1 MSSRFFRAALYFPSF
16 LLEPQRF
23 FSYEGWRNKMTM
35 NWNRRR
41 FIETSALATASMA
54 VIGNAF
60 AAKAPAK
67 VTFVDCHTHIYDPT
81 RPQGVPW
88 PPREEGRLY
97 RPVLPSHLR
106 KVSAKH
112 RVAGTIVVEASE
124 WLADNDW
131 VLEHAAKDKFI
142 LGFIGRLA
150 LDDPEFERHLRRLSR
165 NPLFRGIRVRGAASP
180 KAVEKEAERALQ
192 LLADFNL
199 TLDFNCL
206 PTQLPIAAQL
216 AKQNPRLRIVINH
229 LANVTIDGKA
239 PPAFWVDAMKA
250 VAEKE
255 RVFLKV
261 SGLVEGT
268 RRDDFRAPRELDYY
282 RPVLDAATDIFGV
295 NRLIFGSNYPVSELF
310 APYDTV
316 IGLISQYFGE
326 KGPETL
332 SLVAAENSRR
342 AYLWKDRK

>member
-1 MSSRFFRAALYFPSF
+1 
-16 LLEPQRF
+16 
-23 FSYEGWRNKMTM
+23 M
-35 NWNRRR
+35 NWNRRH
-41 FIETSALATASMA
+41 FVQSTALATAALATSTPGWA
-54 VIGNAF
+54 
-60 AAKAPAK
+60 AAKSAPAK
-67 VTFVDCHTHIYDPT
+67 VSFVDCHTHIYDPT

-97 RPVLPSHLR
+97 RPVLPAHLR

-131 VLEHAAKDKFI
+131 VLEQAARDKFI
-142 LGFIGRLA
+142 LGFVGRLA
-150 LDDPEFERHLRRLSR
+150 LEDPEFEKHLRRLSR

-180 KAVEKEAERALQ
+180 KATEKSAERALG
-192 LLADFNL
+192 LLADFDL

-206 PTQLPIAAQL
+206 PTQLPAAAQV

-229 LANVTIDGKA
+229 LANLTIDGKA
-239 PPAFWVDAMKA
+239 PPAQWVDAMKA
-250 VAEKE
+250 VAEHE

-282 RPVLDAATDIFGV
+282 RPVLDAATEIFGI

-310 APYDTV
+310 APYDIV
-316 IGLISQYFGE
+316 IGLIEKYFGE

-332 SLVAAENSRR
+332 RLVAMENSRR
-342 AYLWKDRK
+342 AYLWKERK

>member
-1 MSSRFFRAALYFPSF
+1 MHAS
-16 LLEPQRF
+16 
-23 FSYEGWRNKMTM
+23 M
-35 NWNRRR
+35 NWNRRQ
-41 FIETSALATASMA
+41 FVQSAALATAA
-54 VIGNAF
+54 VATGTQGWA
-60 AAKAPAK
+60 AAKPATAK
-67 VTFVDCHTHIYDPT
+67 VTYVDCHTHIYDPT

-97 RPVLPSHLR
+97 RPVLPAHLR

-112 RVAGTIVVEASE
+112 RVTGTIIVEASE

-142 LGFIGRLA
+142 LGVVGRLA
-150 LDDPEFERHLRRLSR
+150 LEDPEFEPQLRRLSR
-165 NPLFRGIRVRGAASP
+165 NPLFRGIRVRGGAAP
-180 KAVEKEAERALQ
+180 KASEKSAERALG

-206 PTQLPIAAQL
+206 PTQLPVAAQV
-216 AKQNPRLRIVINH
+216 ARQNPRLRIVINH

-239 PPAFWVDAMKA
+239 PPAQWVDAMKA
-250 VAEKE
+250 VAENE

-282 RPVLDAATDIFGV
+282 RPVLDAATEIFGV

-310 APYDTV
+310 APYATV
-316 IGLISQYFGE
+316 IGLIEQYFGE
-326 KGPETL
+326 KGPQTL
-332 SLVAAENSRR
+332 QLVAAENSRR
-342 AYLWKDRK
+342 AYLWKERK

>member
-1 MSSRFFRAALYFPSF
+1 M
-16 LLEPQRF
+16 
-23 FSYEGWRNKMTM
+23 K
-35 NWNRRR
+35 WNRRQ
-41 FIETSALATASMA
+41 FVQSAALATAA
-54 VIGNAF
+54 VATGTRGWA
-60 AAKAPAK
+60 AAKPAAAK
-67 VTFVDCHTHIYDPT
+67 VTYVDCHTHIYDPT

-97 RPVLPSHLR
+97 RPVLPAHLR

-112 RVAGTIVVEASE
+112 RVTGTIIVEASE

-131 VLEHAAKDKFI
+131 VLEQAAKDKFI
-142 LGFIGRLA
+142 LGVVGRLA
-150 LDDPEFERHLRRLSR
+150 LEDPEFEPQLRRLSR
-165 NPLFRGIRVRGAASP
+165 NPLFRGIRVRGGASP
-180 KAVEKEAERALQ
+180 KAAEKTAERALG

-206 PTQLPIAAQL
+206 PTQLPVAAQV
-216 AKQNPRLRIVINH
+216 ARQNPRLRIVINH

-239 PPAFWVDAMKA
+239 PPAAWVDAMKA
-250 VAEKE
+250 VAEHE

-282 RPVLDAATDIFGV
+282 RPVLDAATEIFGV

-310 APYDTV
+310 APYATV
-316 IGLISQYFGE
+316 IGLIEQYFGE
-326 KGPETL
+326 KGPQTL
-332 SLVAAENSRR
+332 QLVAAENSRR
-342 AYLWKDRK
+342 AYLWQERK